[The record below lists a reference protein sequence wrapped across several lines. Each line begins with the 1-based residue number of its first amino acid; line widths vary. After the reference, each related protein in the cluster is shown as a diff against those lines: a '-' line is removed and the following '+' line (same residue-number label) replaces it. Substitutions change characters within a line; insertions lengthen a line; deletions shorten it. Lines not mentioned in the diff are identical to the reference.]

1 MALPPSSAAE
11 QQRKSLSAPASS
23 PGAGTRNLLRS
34 AQSALRR
41 RGTWSLILALAAGLT
56 LRIIWVAYFQD
67 FDDDSAIYATI
78 AKNLMVN
85 HAYALD
91 SPYHLTL
98 IRLPGYPIFMALVFS
113 IFGMKNYD
121 AVCWVQAFL
130 DMCTCLLLAGFVR
143 DHVSRRAALVTL
155 WIACLCPFTANYAAI
170 PLTECPE
177 IFFVALGMFAAGRLI
192 QSINAQSG
200 APQPGRRWIWFWL
213 TVAALIG
220 AIGMRP
226 DGVLLAA
233 AIVAGIWWY
242 TRKAAPNAGLR
253 WSALCG
259 LLALLPLVPWT
270 IRNYRVYHVFQPL
283 APRSAM
289 DPIEQP
295 LEGFNLWFTTWE
307 VDFVSV
313 GEIWWRGDG
322 ETLDIRLI
330 PSRAFDTPEEYRQTA
345 QLIDQYNQVC
355 TITPE
360 FDARFRALAEQRI
373 HRHPLR
379 QYVEL
384 PAARLADMW
393 FRPRI
398 EYLNDAIPERWWEW
412 SKHPGKT
419 MIAGAYALLN
429 LLLLACAAVGF
440 ARRKVPLQA
449 MLLVYVLLRCM
460 VLFRMPNAE
469 PRYTLEAFP
478 MVMAAAGV
486 ALTRRGS
493 NGASPSS

>member
-1 MALPPSSAAE
+1 MRPSSSKE
-11 QQRKSLSAPASS
+11 KQIASS
-23 PGAGTRNLLRS
+23 GSAARPGAMQAFPGS
-34 AQSALRR
+34 VQSALRSKAM
-41 RGTWSLILALAAGLT
+41 WSLILALAAGLT
-56 LRIIWVAYFQD
+56 LRIVWVACFQE
-67 FDDDSAIYATI
+67 FDDDSFVYATI

-91 SPYHLTL
+91 NPFHLTL
-98 IRLPGYPIFMALVFS
+98 IRMPGYPVFMAVVFTF
-113 IFGMKNYD
+113 FGKMNYN
-121 AVCWVQAFL
+121 AVCWVQAFI
-130 DMCTCLLLAGFVR
+130 DMGTCLLLAGFVC

-170 PLTECPE
+170 PMTECPE

-192 QSINAQSG
+192 QSINMQRR
-200 APQPGRRWIWFWL
+200 RRWAWFAL
-213 TVAALIG
+213 TAAALIG

-226 DGVLLAA
+226 DGVLLAG
-233 AIVAGIWWY
+233 AIVPAIWWY
-242 TRKAAPNAGLR
+242 TKKTAPKQGLR
-253 WSALCG
+253 IAAACA
-259 LLALLPLVPWT
+259 LLAGLPLVPWT
-270 IRNYRVYHVFQPL
+270 IRNYRAYHVFQPL

-313 GEIWWRGDG
+313 GEIWWRGDSDP
-322 ETLDIRLI
+322 LDIRLI
-330 PSRAFDTPEEYRQTA
+330 PSRAFDTPEEYQQTA
-345 QLIDQYNQVC
+345 QLITEYNDVC

-373 HRHPLR
+373 HRHPMR

-412 SKHPGKT
+412 SKHPQKT
-419 MIAGAYALLN
+419 LIAAAYALLN

-440 ARRKVPLQA
+440 ARRRVPFAA
-449 MLLVYVLLRCM
+449 MLLLYVLLRCM
-460 VLFRMPNAE
+460 VLWQMPNAE

-478 MVMAAAGV
+478 MAIAAAGIAV
-486 ALTRRGS
+486 TRQQIS
-493 NGASPSS
+493 KSAS